1 MKELLVAL
9 SIATFAFASASALVQ
24 GGPDNDTPPLTAAET
39 AQAKAERAA
48 AQAKWA
54 KLTPEERAAVKRNA
68 QQKRLMDLS
77 PLELVSD
84 NDTSELTP
92 EQTAKLKAEREAAR
106 AKWATLSPDEKAAM
120 RKTARQK
127 KLSEDLNTL
136 EKFAGAGS

>member
-1 MKELLVAL
+1 MKKLLVVL
-9 SIATFAFASASALVQ
+9 SITTFVFASASALAQ

-54 KLTPEERAAVKRNA
+54 KLTPEERAAVKRDA

-127 KLSEDLNTL
+127 KLSDLNTL

>member
-1 MKELLVAL
+1 MKELLFAL
-9 SIATFAFASASALVQ
+9 SIATFAFASASALAQ
-24 GGPDNDTPPLTAAET
+24 GVPDNDTPPLTAAET

-127 KLSEDLNTL
+127 KLSDLNTL